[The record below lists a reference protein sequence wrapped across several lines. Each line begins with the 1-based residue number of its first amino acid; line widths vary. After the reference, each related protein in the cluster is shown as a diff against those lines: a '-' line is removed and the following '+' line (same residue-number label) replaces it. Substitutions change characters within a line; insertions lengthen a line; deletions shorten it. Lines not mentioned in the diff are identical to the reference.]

1 MLAAYIR
8 GGTKLENRCLI
19 ALQKIRNGENTYYKD
34 RLKDKEFVDYIDY
47 LIMVESE
54 RTGVVLI

>member
-1 MLAAYIR
+1 M
-8 GGTKLENRCLI
+8 ENRCLI

-54 RTGVVLI
+54 RTGVVLV